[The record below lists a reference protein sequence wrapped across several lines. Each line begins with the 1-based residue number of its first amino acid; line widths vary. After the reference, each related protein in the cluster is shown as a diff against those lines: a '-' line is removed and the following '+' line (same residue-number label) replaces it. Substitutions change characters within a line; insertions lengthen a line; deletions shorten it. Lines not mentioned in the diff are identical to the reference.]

1 MKDEEKRLADA
12 EQKSE
17 RRRIQEENVRRKEAA
32 KVKEVKAQE
41 RVCTKIRSGLVFHVS
56 RNRT

>member
-41 RVCTKIRSGLVFHVS
+41 RVRCAIGVTVPRALE
-56 RNRT
+56 RL

>member
-41 RVCTKIRSGLVFHVS
+41 RVRDGRHGALVHW
-56 RNRT
+56 NGG

>member
-41 RVCTKIRSGLVFHVS
+41 RVRF
-56 RNRT
+56 